1 MINISFMLL
10 EAINNFQHNLNNYNN
25 KRLHILI
32 YKLFKQSLIKAVKT
46 HFIYCPPL
54 KKSLFSVQ
62 NTLKAI

>member
-1 MINISFMLL
+1 MPLR
-10 EAINNFQHNLNNYNN
+10 AINNFQHTLNDYNN

-32 YKLFKQSLIKAVKT
+32 YELFKQSMIKAVKT

-54 KKSLFSVQ
+54 KKSLCRVQ